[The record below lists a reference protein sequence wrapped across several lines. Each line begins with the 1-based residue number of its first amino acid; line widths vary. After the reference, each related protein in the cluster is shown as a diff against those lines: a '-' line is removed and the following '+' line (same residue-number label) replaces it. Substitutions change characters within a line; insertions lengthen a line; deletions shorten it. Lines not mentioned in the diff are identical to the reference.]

1 MYKAISQFSWAV
13 MRFAHR
19 GLFLFGSPHPKSE
32 ADFNQREGIT
42 MPAPS
47 SLVRWVL
54 FPARVSMHFLLQ
66 ANASVNSR
74 SNGLQTVRQWL
85 ALTWP
90 TALVRLFCCAR
101 LCALAFGVWLD
112 MPNAF
117 NKLMASATGGA
128 VTQALPLNRE
138 TVALFGHL
146 ADFSAR

>member
-1 MYKAISQFSWAV
+1 
-13 MRFAHR
+13 
-19 GLFLFGSPHPKSE
+19 
-32 ADFNQREGIT
+32 

-47 SLVRWVL
+47 SLVSWVL
-54 FPARVSMHFLLQ
+54 FLLGFSMHFLLQ
-66 ANASVNSR
+66 AKASVNSR
-74 SNGLQTVRQWL
+74 SNGLQTVRQWV

-90 TALVRLFCCAR
+90 TALVRLF

-138 TVALFGHL
+138 TVALFGYL
-146 ADFSAR
+146 ADSLLDKLVAILGFGAEVPRLAPPS